1 MMGKPV
7 TATMTNAKELLS
19 QESELRA
26 LRDALHRRL
35 DQLLPAG
42 GERDRVSAAMREGAL
57 APGKRIRPLLLM
69 LAACDL
75 GCDKNHPGLLDLACA
90 VEMVHAAS
98 LVLDDIPCMDN
109 AALRRGRPTIHRQ
122 FGQDVAI
129 LAAVALLSNAFGVV
143 AAAEGLSDA
152 CRAQAVAELS
162 AAVGLQGLV
171 QGQFRDLNEGNVAR
185 SEEAIADTNEL
196 KTSMLFSA
204 TLQMAAL
211 AADASPE
218 IRQKLGFFARDLGQ
232 AFQLLDDLA
241 DGHSG
246 TGKDLNKDEGK
257 STLVALLGAEAVQQR
272 LHAHLHSADQH
283 LSWACQHG
291 LATRRFMHSWFSQQL
306 ATFS

>member
-1 MMGKPV
+1 
-7 TATMTNAKELLS
+7 MTNAKELLS

>member
-1 MMGKPV
+1 
-7 TATMTNAKELLS
+7 MTNAKELLS

-35 DQLLPAG
+35 DQLIPAG

-257 STLVALLGAEAVQQR
+257 STLVALLGVEAVQQR